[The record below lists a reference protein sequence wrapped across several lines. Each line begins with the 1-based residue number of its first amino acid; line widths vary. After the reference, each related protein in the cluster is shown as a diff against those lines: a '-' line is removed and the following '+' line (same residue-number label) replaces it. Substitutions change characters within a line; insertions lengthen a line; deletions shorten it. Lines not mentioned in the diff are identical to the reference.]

1 VHESAFG
8 TKQTSP
14 SALHMS
20 ANDPKRTLQPVC
32 GTRIKRQHRMDHVL
46 PFVIGTVLLVLLAAA
61 ASGYSVFRP
70 IHRYDRV
77 GASVFFIVVGLP
89 VGLVGLALIALYVR
103 NATN

>member
-1 VHESAFG
+1 
-8 TKQTSP
+8 
-14 SALHMS
+14 M
-20 ANDPKRTLQPVC
+20 
-32 GTRIKRQHRMDHVL
+32 L

-61 ASGYSVFRP
+61 ASGYSVLRP

-89 VGLVGLALIALYVR
+89 VGLVGLALIALYVM